1 MRKRSKGSKKLQT
14 FLLLGVVL
22 SLVFILIFSTVG
34 RQNFSSYHRMALETL
49 GTVQHA
55 VFQGTGGLSFVW
67 RDYIAL
73 WNVRQENQ
81 LLAEKLR
88 KAQAINDTYREAV
101 ATNMRL
107 TSLLELK
114 ETLPAPTLTAR
125 VIGRDPSIWF
135 KTIIVDRG
143 SSDGII
149 KGMPAVLAEG
159 VIGQVLDSAPHYS
172 KILLAN
178 DPNSAIDALLQ
189 ESRVQGMIKGRNNF
203 FTMEYVLK
211 NYEIKIDD
219 LVVTSGIGGSFP
231 KGLPIGKVSK
241 VTKNP
246 RGMFQDIE
254 VTSEVDFNRLEYV
267 IILLAENPAAQ

>member
-1 MRKRSKGSKKLQT
+1 MRKRSKGSKKLQI
-14 FLLLGVVL
+14 FLALGVVL

-34 RQNFSSYHRMALETL
+34 RRNFSSYHRMALETL
-49 GTVQHA
+49 GTIQHA
-55 VFQGTGGLSFVW
+55 VFQGTGGLSFIW
-67 RDYIAL
+67 RDYFAL

-81 LLAEKLR
+81 LLTEKLR
-88 KAQAINDTYREAV
+88 EAQALIDKNREAV

-135 KTIIVDRG
+135 KTIIIDRG
-143 SSDGII
+143 SSDGIM

-178 DPNSAIDALLQ
+178 DPNSAIDALVQ
-189 ESRVQGMIKGRNNF
+189 ESRVQGMIKGRNSF
-203 FTMEYVLK
+203 FSLEYVLK
-211 NYEIKIDD
+211 NYEIKIDE
-219 LVVTSGIGGSFP
+219 LVVTSGIGGTFP

-246 RGMFQDIE
+246 RGMFQEIE

-267 IILLAENPAAQ
+267 IILLAENPLAL